1 MGKQFA
7 QNGENPEKD
16 NTVGKALNYIINK
29 FIKIY
34 IITLRKKGVYLWLE
48 KLMNNLYLKCA
59 RLMKM

>member
-7 QNGENPEKD
+7 QNGESPEKD

-34 IITLRKKGVYLWLE
+34 KKGGVYLWSE
-48 KLMNNLYLKCA
+48 KLMKIFCYKCVI
-59 RLMKM
+59 